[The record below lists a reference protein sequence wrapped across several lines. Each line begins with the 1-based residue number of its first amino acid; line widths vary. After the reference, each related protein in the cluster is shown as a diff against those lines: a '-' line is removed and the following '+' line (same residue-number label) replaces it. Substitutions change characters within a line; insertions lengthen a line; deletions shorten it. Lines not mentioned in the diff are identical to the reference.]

1 MSRGLAFLVVLI
13 AAFLVLMGALGLFA
27 GIAAAF
33 PTTEEEYFKIGVELK
48 GAVLAVVGAAVVAA
62 GFFLTRY
69 AGKIYR

>member
-13 AAFLVLMGALGLFA
+13 AAFLVLMGALGVFA

-48 GAVLAVVGAAVVAA
+48 GAVLVVVGAAVVAA
-62 GFFLTRY
+62 SFFLTWY